1 MFDTIT
7 ESHLSEKHKEQ
18 VISAL
23 DKVLKSSVAEVE
35 EIPINPA
42 TPDPETSKNE
52 HPSSPRTQILEQLG
66 Q

>member
-7 ESHLSEKHKEQ
+7 ESHLSEKHRAQ
-18 VISAL
+18 IISAL

-35 EIPINPA
+35 KSSINPA
-42 TPDPETSKNE
+42 IPDPETSKDE